1 MKTPGFWFTPPG
13 LEARLLTPFSLL
25 YQLAGRLRR
34 QQAKPT
40 FSPVPFILVGNVVAG
55 GAGKT
60 PVVCAL
66 TERLQARGLRVHLLA
81 KGYGGRLKG
90 PLRVDP
96 TVHTA
101 REVGDEPLLLAR
113 LAPTFIAKDR
123 AAGLLAA
130 AAGADVVIGDDGLQN
145 PYIKAQLT
153 LLVMDGV
160 LGTGN
165 GRLIP
170 AGPLREPLVDAL
182 SRVDAVIQIGGPPR
196 SYGNKPVL
204 LADFHPYGTDW
215 MQGAR
220 VIAFAGIGQPE
231 KFFATCTTAGAT
243 LVQALPFPDHHPY
256 SESEIRQLIAL
267 ADREEAILVTT
278 AKDAIRLPASLR
290 DQIRVIEGKTGWR
303 DENALT
309 GLLDRLFAGY
319 KEP

>member
-1 MKTPGFWFTPPG
+1 MKTPGFWFAPPG
-13 LEARLLTPFSLL
+13 RLAQLLTPFSLL
-25 YQLAGRLRR
+25 YQLAGKIRR
-34 QQAKPT
+34 QRATPT
-40 FSPVPFILVGNVVAG
+40 VSPVPFILVGNVVAG

-66 TERLQARGLRVHLLA
+66 AERLQARGLRVHLLA

-90 PLRVDP
+90 PVQVDP
-96 TVHTA
+96 ALHTA

-113 LAPTFIAKDR
+113 IAPTFIAHDR

-130 AAGADVVIGDDGLQN
+130 AQGAEVVIGDDGLQN
-145 PYIKAQLT
+145 PHIKAQMT

-170 AGPLREPLVDAL
+170 AGPLREPLADAL
-182 SRVDAVIQIGGPPR
+182 NRVDAVIQIGGLPR
-196 SYGNKPVL
+196 PYGSKPVL
-204 LADFHPYGTDW
+204 LADFHTYGTDW
-215 MQGAR
+215 MRGAR

-243 LVQALPFPDHHPY
+243 LALAVPFPDHHPY
-256 SESEIRQLIAL
+256 SESEIRQLIER
-267 ADREEAILVTT
+267 ADREDAILVTT
-278 AKDAIRLPASLR
+278 AKDAVRLPLPLR
-290 DQIRVIEGKTGWR
+290 DQVRVVEGKTGWR
-303 DENALT
+303 DESALT
-309 GLLDRLFAGY
+309 GLLAPLFKGY